1 MTNKEII
8 NKISEIRIKNNICW
22 MDLLKLAFKT
32 SPKEAKIIFNK
43 ITQNDAEINNLSKEL
58 CK

>member
-1 MTNKEII
+1 MLNK
-8 NKISEIRIKNNICW
+8 KIKQIQKIREKNNFLWCEIL
-22 MDLLKLAFKT
+22 DLAFKT
-32 SPKEAKIIFNK
+32 SPKEAKIIFNQ